1 MTKKVIKHI
10 LISGNV
16 YLSGILFC
24 VLASLGI
31 VIFEPSFWSLSSI
44 ILTAAVLAFLS
55 FRILKS
61 LKADWYTVAR
71 NLVDF
76 FEALIPVQKQEQ
88 PSSNAKKRILIF
100 NWRDKKHV
108 FSGGA
113 EVYLHELAIR
123 WVKEGHVVTIFCGN
137 DGKSPRHEV
146 YDGVEVIRRGGFYF
160 VYIWA
165 ALYYLLRL
173 RKQTDVIIDAQN
185 GIPFFTPLF
194 ARKPIHCLM
203 FHVHQEYL
211 RTSLINPL
219 YLLAFF
225 LEKKAMPFIYKRV
238 PFITISESTKK
249 DMEKLGLG
257 KAGITLVYPG
267 VNIDALQPGIKTK
280 NPTVLYLG
288 RLKSYK
294 SVHVLIKAAP
304 QIVTNFPKV
313 EFIIAGFGE
322 EEKKLKLLAKKLG
335 VFEKFSFLGKV
346 TEEQKIELYQKA
358 WVFVNPSLIEG
369 WGMTTIEANA
379 CGTPVVAS
387 NVPGL
392 RDSVNNPHTGFLV
405 EYGNADAF
413 AGKIMELLDDKQML
427 TVMSHEAIAWSEK
440 FDWNKSAKIGLNLLQ

>member
-1 MTKKVIKHI
+1 MKKKVVKHI
-10 LISGNV
+10 LLSGNV
-16 YLSGILFC
+16 YLSCILFC
-24 VLASLGI
+24 IVTSLGI
-31 VIFEPSFWSLSSI
+31 VFFEPSFW
-44 ILTAAVLAFLS
+44 ALALLIFIAGALAYIVY
-55 FRILKS
+55 RVLKS
-61 LKADWYTVAR
+61 LKADWLAVAR

-76 FEALIPVQKQEQ
+76 VEALIPVQKQEQ
-88 PSSNAKKRILIF
+88 SAENAKKRILIF
-100 NWRDKKHV
+100 NWRDKKHL

-113 EVYLHELAIR
+113 EVYLHELATR
-123 WVKEGHVVTIFCGN
+123 WVQEGHAVTIFCGN

-160 VYIWA
+160 VYVWA

-194 ARKPIHCLM
+194 ARKPIYCLM
-203 FHVHQEYL
+203 FHVHQEYF

-225 LEKKAMPFIYKRV
+225 LEKKAMPFIYRKV
-238 PFITISESTKK
+238 QFITISESTKK
-249 DMEKLGLG
+249 DMITLGLG

-267 VNIDALQPGIKTK
+267 VNIEALQPGQKTK
-280 NPTVLYLG
+280 KPSILYLG

-304 QIVTNFPKV
+304 QILKKFPQV
-313 EFIIAGFGE
+313 EFIIAGSGE
-322 EEKKLKLLAKKLG
+322 EEYKLKQLAKKLS
-335 VFEKFSFLGKV
+335 VFESFSFLGKV

-392 RDSVNNPHTGFLV
+392 RDSVKNPHTGFLV

-413 AGKIMELLDDKQML
+413 AGKIMELLGDRQML
-427 TVMSHEAIAWSEK
+427 TVMSHEAIMWSEK
-440 FDWNKSAKIGLNLLQ
+440 FDWNKSAKIGLDIIK

>member
-1 MTKKVIKHI
+1 MTKKVVKHI
-10 LISGNV
+10 LTAGNV
-16 YLSGILFC
+16 YLAVIFFCILTSCGI
-24 VLASLGI
+24 I
-31 VIFEPSFWSLSSI
+31 IFEPSLLALGSI
-44 ILTAAVLAFLS
+44 LLAAALLAFLF
-55 FRILKS
+55 FRVLQL
-61 LKADWYTVAR
+61 LKADWYAVAR

-76 FEALIPVQKQEQ
+76 FEALIPIQEQ
-88 PSSNAKKRILIF
+88 EQRAKNAKKRILIF

-108 FSGGA
+108 YSGGA

-123 WVKEGHVVTIFCGN
+123 WVKEGHAVTIFCGN

-146 YDGVEVIRRGGFYF
+146 YEGVEVVRRGGFYF

-165 ALYYLLRL
+165 ALYYFLRL
-173 RKQTDVIIDAQN
+173 RKQTDVIVDAQN
-185 GIPFFTPLF
+185 GIPFFTPLY
-194 ARKPIHCLM
+194 ARKPIYCLM

-211 RTSLINPL
+211 RTSLIHPL

-225 LEKKAMPFIYKRV
+225 LEKKAMPFIYKKT

-267 VNIDALQPGIKTK
+267 VNIDALQPGVKTK
-280 NPTVLYLG
+280 KPSVLYLG

-304 QIVTNFPKV
+304 QILKQFPQV

-322 EEKKLKLLAKKLG
+322 EEKKLKQLAKKLG
-335 VFEKFSFLGKV
+335 VFEQFSFLGKV
-346 TEEQKIELYQKA
+346 SEEEKIELYQKA

-392 RDSVNNPHTGFLV
+392 RDSVRNPHTGFLV
-405 EYGNADAF
+405 EYGNSDAF
-413 AGKIMELLDDKQML
+413 ASKIMDLLGDKQML
-427 TVMSHEAIAWSEK
+427 TIMSHEAIAWSEK